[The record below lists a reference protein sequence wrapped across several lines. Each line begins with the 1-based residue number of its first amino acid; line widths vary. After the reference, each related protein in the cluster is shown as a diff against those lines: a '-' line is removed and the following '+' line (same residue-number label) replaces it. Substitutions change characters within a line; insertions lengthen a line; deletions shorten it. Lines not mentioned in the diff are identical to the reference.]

1 MARTLGL
8 LLAGI
13 VACYGFN
20 WFLSE
25 FIEVVYVDYINLI
38 GLAIILAVGLNVVN
52 GLTGQFS
59 LGHAGFMAIG
69 AFVGALTSILLT
81 QGDLSSGPLEYAG
94 LGTFLLS
101 LLLAGIAASVL
112 GVIVGTP
119 ALRLKGDYLAI
130 ATLGFAEITRILLTA
145 QDTLGGPTGLKRIP
159 KMPLLPATENWDG
172 GTSVFWIYLV
182 VVALVILT
190 IRLQRSTYGRSLI
203 AIRENELAAET
214 MGINAS
220 RMKVFAFVYGAFF
233 AGIAGAL
240 YAHYQ
245 HSVRPDDFT
254 AIRSIEVVVILVL
267 GGLGSLTG
275 AIVGAV
281 AVTLMPQLLRPV
293 EEALGVDGLS
303 MVAYSLL
310 LILLMIFRPQGIFG
324 QRELSLKL
332 LRRLIPGRA
341 GRSDSAAD
349 DKAGPS

>member
-1 MARTLGL
+1 MRRTFAL

-13 VACYGFN
+13 VACYGLN
-20 WFLSE
+20 WFLSQ

-69 AFVGALTSILLT
+69 AFVGAWMSIMLTYGKVDT
-81 QGDLSSGPLEYAG
+81 GPLEHAS
-94 LGTFLLS
+94 LGSFLLC
-101 LLLAGIAASVL
+101 LLVSGLAAALL
-112 GVIVGTP
+112 GVVVGAP

-130 ATLGFAEITRILLTA
+130 ATLGFAEIVRIILLA
-145 QDTLGGPTGLKRIP
+145 QDSLGGPTGLKRIP
-159 KMPLLPATENWDG
+159 KMPLLPGTAEWDG

-182 VVALVILT
+182 VFIVVALAVL
-190 IRLQRSTYGRSLI
+190 LQRSTFGRALI

-220 RMKVFAFVYGAFF
+220 RLKVMAFIFGAFF
-233 AGIAGAL
+233 AGVAGAL

-254 AIRSIEVVVILVL
+254 AVRSIEVVVMLVL
-267 GGLGSLTG
+267 GGLGSITG
-275 AIVGAV
+275 AITGAI
-281 AVTLMPQLLRPV
+281 AVTLLPQALRPL
-293 EEALGVDGLS
+293 EEALEVDGLS
-303 MVAYSLL
+303 MVVYALL
-310 LILLMIFRPQGIFG
+310 LVTMMIFRPQGIFG

-332 LRRLIPGRA
+332 LRRLIPG
-341 GRSDSAAD
+341 GK
-349 DKAGPS
+349 DKS